1 MTLAISILFFG
12 VAYSQKE
19 VFSKSDLAIQG
30 YDPVAYFKESKPVQG
45 KKEFSHVW
53 KDATWQFSS
62 QENLTTFKANP
73 EKFAPQ
79 FGGYCAYG
87 VADGH
92 KAPTSPDAWTVVG
105 DKLYLNYNKDVREL
119 WKKDQKN
126 FIKKANEN
134 WPEVKKEKD
143 WMQPRLNV
151 K

>member
-1 MTLAISILFFG
+1 MKTLMMLAISILLFG
-12 VAYSQKE
+12 EAYSQKE

-30 YDPVAYFKESKPVQG
+30 YDAVAYFKEMKPVLG
-45 KKEFSHVW
+45 NKKFGYTW
-53 KDATWQFSS
+53 KGAMWQFSS
-62 QENLTTFKANP
+62 AENLAAFKANP

-92 KAPTSPDAWTVVG
+92 KASTSPDAWTVVD

-143 WMQPRLNV
+143 
-151 K
+151 